1 MAPGDASLPTVI
13 ISRNTYEVPLC
24 KSSLK
29 ISSGLTQGLFGRP
42 ATYVWSISSMTP
54 LDSSNAAKNT
64 ALLAALNKYPVT
76 NDVSLDAATIAL
88 MAGKTITLK
97 LEITNFL

>member
-1 MAPGDASLPTVI
+1 
-13 ISRNTYEVPLC
+13 
-24 KSSLK
+24 
-29 ISSGLTQGLFGRP
+29 
-42 ATYVWSISSMTP
+42 MTP